1 MGGALLPP
9 LLLGLFGLIIVVLI
23 LSNSIYDKRTDF
35 GEGIVLLTVP
45 PPKKKKDKKKR
56 CERGGIP

>member
-9 LLLGLFGLIIVVLI
+9 LLLGLFGLIIVIII
-23 LSNSIYDKRTDF
+23 LSDSIYDKRTDF
-35 GEGIVLLTVP
+35 GEGIVLLTGP
-45 PPKKKKDKKKR
+45 PPKKKRKKKR